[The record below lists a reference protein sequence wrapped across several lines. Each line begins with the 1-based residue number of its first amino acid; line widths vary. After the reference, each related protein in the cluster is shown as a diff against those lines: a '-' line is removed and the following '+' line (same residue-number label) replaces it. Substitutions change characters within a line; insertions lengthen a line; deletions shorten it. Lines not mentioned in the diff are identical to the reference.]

1 MHVTTLRRIVLAAAA
16 VCFLA
21 PNPVLAATKIVV
33 GYQQIVGPYIAA
45 IADGRLDAQAKKA
58 GYEIEWRQFQSA
70 GDTSTALAS
79 GALVIGVIGST
90 GVAATATRGVDL
102 EVFWILDNIGKSE
115 ALVAR
120 NGSGINGPND
130 LKGKNV
136 GVPFVSTSHFHLLIA
151 LDKIW
156 KIDPRGV
163 NLLNMKPPQI
173 VAAWQR
179 GDIDAAY
186 VWPPA
191 LSELLK
197 NGKIIADSE
206 AIGAA
211 SVPTFDALVVDRKW
225 ARTNPKLMAAF
236 TGVLAQ
242 AYAEFNKKRSSWT
255 ADSPQVKG
263 IVKMI
268 GGDGPDTVEALKL
281 LSFPD
286 AEEQASAKWL
296 GGGAVSALEE
306 SAKFLVEQK
315 QIDSTLDSYKPFVTS
330 EYARDA
336 SK

>member
-1 MHVTTLRRIVLAAAA
+1 MQFRTFKRVALMVAAGIAFA
-16 VCFLA
+16 SSSA
-21 PNPVLAATKIVV
+21 SAATKIVV
-33 GYQQIVGPYIAA
+33 GYQQIVGPYVAA
-45 IADGRLDAQAKKA
+45 IADGRFDAAAKKV
-58 GYEIEWRQFQSA
+58 GYEIEWRQFSSA

-79 GALVIGVIGST
+79 GALAIGVIGST
-90 GVAATATRGVDL
+90 GAAATATRGVDL

-156 KIDPRGV
+156 KIDPRSV

-197 NGKIIADSE
+197 NGKVIADSE
-206 AIGAA
+206 VIGAA

-225 ARTNPKLMAAF
+225 AKSNPKLMAAF
-236 TGVLAQ
+236 TAVLAQ
-242 AYAEFNKKRSSWT
+242 AYAEFNSNKASWT

-281 LSFPD
+281 LSFPNAD
-286 AEEQASAKWL
+286 EQASAKWL
-296 GGGAVSALEE
+296 GGGAINALQE
-306 SAKFLVEQK
+306 SAKFLVAQR
-315 QIDSTLDSYKPFVTS
+315 QIDKALDSYGPFVTS
-330 EYARDA
+330 EYAKDA
-336 SK
+336 EK